1 LSQKICD
8 GCPLE
13 GTDEEECR
21 TCMGF
26 LQMED
31 EIPNPFD
38 FIDFKVLGASEEEM
52 NALRIRF
59 RDIVNSERNAGRLPK
74 TEILLRLYLVRI
86 LQGVLRDHYSAY

>member
-21 TCMGF
+21 T
-26 LQMED
+26 ED